1 MYVTAKDDAILRM
14 ADSRP
19 YCVISDIR
27 QFLQGYELLIV
38 HIKLAGTKLLPLTFC
53 YKMTS
58 MKSTNLEV
66 KIF

>member
-1 MYVTAKDDAILRM
+1 MYVTAKDDAIHRM
-14 ADSRP
+14 ADNRP

-27 QFLQGYELLIV
+27 RSLQCYELLIV
-38 HIKLAGTKLLPLTFC
+38 HFKRADTKLLPMTFC

-58 MKSTNLEV
+58 MESTNLEV